1 MRARARRRRRR
12 LSAAHLRAPDFE
24 RAALITPSHLHRRP
38 PLLRRDVAT
47 GAAVT
52 AYKSNASPAG
62 ALTRL
67 GRDHFAAAQA
77 GRGSAVHA
85 WAWHGDQPAAR
96 SFAPEP
102 LAALA
107 ASPCGALVA
116 GGGASGAVHLWAAAT
131 GRLLRSWPAHYKR
144 VAALAFSDS
153 GLELVSGGDDTLVA
167 AWLLAEVADA
177 GGDFGSFGGAGGGG
191 NNTSATGPAPLH
203 VWSDHTL
210 PVSAV
215 AFGAGGAGAIVVSV
229 SADRTVRVRALATGA
244 PLRVVTL
251 PAALRCL
258 ALDPGEHALWAGG
271 ADGVIYEVPLVPVA
285 ADGAADDS
293 HGAHAAAAGDAN
305 ALTYVAMPGHAG
317 GVAALALTADAAALV
332 SGADDGALRV
342 WDLRSRQPVR
352 ELPAPAK
359 GPVTGLLVLDRPPAM
374 PAGPGAGGGARRGP
388 RRPAP
393 LAPLA
398 KYAGAPGAGAPW
410 EGPPVL
416 LDGAA
421 GGGGEDSDDGELRG
435 EMAPFDVASYGGG
448 DADAP
453 AAAAD
458 APPAADAEMDEDEG
472 EEEEEEEEEA
482 EDAAPAAAGGG
493 GARWA
498 AVDAGLAEFVAGA
511 GGA

>member
-1 MRARARRRRRR
+1 
-12 LSAAHLRAPDFE
+12 
-24 RAALITPSHLHRRP
+24 
-38 PLLRRDVAT
+38 V
-47 GAAVT
+47 V
-52 AYKSNASPAG
+52 
-62 ALTRL
+62 
-67 GRDHFAAAQA
+67 
-77 GRGSAVHA
+77 
-85 WAWHGDQPAAR
+85 
-96 SFAPEP
+96 
-102 LAALA
+102 
-107 ASPCGALVA
+107 
-116 GGGASGAVHLWAAAT
+116 
-131 GRLLRSWPAHYKR
+131 
-144 VAALAFSDS
+144 
-153 GLELVSGGDDTLVA
+153 
-167 AWLLAEVADA
+167 DA
-177 GGDFGSFGGAGGGG
+177 GGDFGGFGGGG
-191 NNTSATGPAPLH
+191 LNVGGGPGSSNAAGPAPLH

-210 PVSAV
+210 PVAAV
-215 AFGAGGAGAIVVSV
+215 AVGAGGAGAIVVSA

-271 ADGVIYEVPLVPVA
+271 ADGVVYEVPLVPVA
-285 ADGAADDS
+285 ADGTADDS
-293 HGAHAAAAGDAN
+293 HGHGAAGHDAAAP
-305 ALTYVAMPGHAG
+305 TYVAMPGHAG

-374 PAGPGAGGGARRGP
+374 PAGPGAGGGGRRGP

-421 GGGGEDSDDGELRG
+421 GGGEDSDDGELRG
-435 EMAPFDVASYGGG
+435 AMAPFDLSAAGY
-448 DADAP
+448 DLDAP
-453 AAAAD
+453 AAAAAAAAA
-458 APPAADAEMDEDEG
+458 APPTADAEMG
-472 EEEEEEEEEA
+472 EEEEEEA
-482 EDAAPAAAGGG
+482 DDAAPAAAAAAGG